1 MPVLHDI
8 KCAECGYTEERSVD
22 VNTVLVCPNCDNG
35 VLRVVFMK
43 APMGRAGG
51 DGSDRSIASMRKSF
65 NERFVKK
72 ELTDLRHK
80 FGSVIDDSIL
90 GGGIQK
96 VKKHESEKE

>member
-1 MPVLHDI
+1 
-8 KCAECGYTEERSVD
+8 
-22 VNTVLVCPNCDNG
+22 
-35 VLRVVFMK
+35 
-43 APMGRAGG
+43 
-51 DGSDRSIASMRKSF
+51 MRKSF

-96 VKKHESEKE
+96 AKKHESEKE